1 MTKTTKKEKKLP
13 RNMTENAKNSQKL
26 WLKMTKIGQKL
37 WVKMTKIDSND
48 KKVTFI
54 KNRKSCLPRTT
65 TYWLSGP
72 RSNKL
77 AVKNFTIWLFLSYVC
92 FWNIMP
98 LKASWL
104 RFNENKSLL
113 ISLVRKIFIFRHNLT
128 RSLRSLDSFIWR
140 NKNIF
145 LTRFDQAGFIFIKPS
160 PGGF

>member
-1 MTKTTKKEKKLP
+1 
-13 RNMTENAKNSQKL
+13 
-26 WLKMTKIGQKL
+26 
-37 WVKMTKIDSND
+37 
-48 KKVTFI
+48 
-54 KNRKSCLPRTT
+54 
-65 TYWLSGP
+65 
-72 RSNKL
+72 
-77 AVKNFTIWLFLSYVC
+77 
-92 FWNIMP
+92 MP

-104 RFNENKSLL
+104 GFNENKSLL

>member
-1 MTKTTKKEKKLP
+1 MTKNDKTNDKKWPKI
-13 RNMTENAKNSQKL
+13 MTENDIVILMTWCDKL
-26 WLKMTKIGQKL
+26 
-37 WVKMTKIDSND
+37 
-48 KKVTFI
+48 VTFI
-54 KNRKSCLPRTT
+54 KKSRQLLTKTT
-65 TYWLSGP
+65 TYWLLGS
-72 RSNKL
+72 RSDML
-77 AVKNFTIWLFLSYVC
+77 AVKNATNWLLMSYVC
-92 FWNIMP
+92 FRNIMP

-104 RFNENKSLL
+104 VFNENKSLL